1 MWGCFL
7 LENLKK
13 LLDVAYSMEKIYE
26 KLKQE
31 ETNKLYYELLEDLE
45 EKETKIIETLKEEE
59 LEELKNKL
67 MSKYDLTF
75 DGLFLPKYFFNKEL
89 PLCLLRVYHLI
100 FDEVK
105 FKELQSYSK
114 INRKETNDIIGMPYI
129 DNLKKKDELIH
140 QFEKMLLLNAISL
153 KEEER
158 FSLMYLYYTKEKEIW
173 NGKKL
178 LRFKKEN
185 EQNWNEIKE
194 ILFMDIEK
202 VIENIVTKS
211 GIEKEDSLRLLQN
224 FLITTDLN
232 GQETIINK
240 IKEKVNK
247 ENWDEDKIKYLNII
261 LSFFKIEPIK
271 QEKKKREPT
280 KVVYRNDIQFTAYE
294 LIKFQEYYQKLTGN
308 TLNIWNIY
316 FKIVESKRK
325 KEEKKKREDL
335 YNKLNELLEKEN
347 KLLNN
352 IKEPSEFFEFVS
364 IFYSEDNYFFPFYN
378 IYIANQIKAS
388 TLESKETI
396 IKMVRFRLERIIGEL
411 ELSNEN
417 NFLDTQTYL
426 ENLLLDEEEEEK
438 SVYITRL
445 EEIIKALIA
454 YNLNL
459 ITEESLLETLED
471 LDFEIEERENEK
483 GKILDILYSKYITFL
498 KEYIEI
504 HEHSKF
510 KTILYHSLYIL
521 YFLDENL
528 NMMIKEDFEVPTIN
542 EDWGLELS
550 SDIVEFLKIY
560 VEENLNFHSETLPIT
575 KGMNLSLSIYLKA
588 LKELIKE
595 KDIKELKNGEMIK
608 KLKKKE
614 LGEKNE

>member
-1 MWGCFL
+1 M
-7 LENLKK
+7 ENLKK

-89 PLCLLRVYHLI
+89 PLCLLRVYHRI

-105 FKELQSYSK
+105 FKELQPYSK

-129 DNLKKKDELIH
+129 DKLKKKDELIH

-158 FSLMYLYYTKEKEIW
+158 FSLMYLYYTKEIW

-261 LSFFKIEPIK
+261 LSFFKLEPIK
-271 QEKKKREPT
+271 QEKKKREST
-280 KVVYRNDIQFTAYE
+280 KVVYRKDNQFTAYE

-308 TLNIWNIY
+308 ALNIWNIY

-364 IFYSEDNYFFPFYN
+364 IFYSEDNYFYPFYN

-459 ITEESLLETLED
+459 ITEESLLETLEE

-504 HEHSKF
+504 HEHSKY

>member
-1 MWGCFL
+1 
-7 LENLKK
+7 
-13 LLDVAYSMEKIYE
+13 
-26 KLKQE
+26 
-31 ETNKLYYELLEDLE
+31 
-45 EKETKIIETLKEEE
+45 
-59 LEELKNKL
+59 
-67 MSKYDLTF
+67 
-75 DGLFLPKYFFNKEL
+75 
-89 PLCLLRVYHLI
+89 
-100 FDEVK
+100 
-105 FKELQSYSK
+105 
-114 INRKETNDIIGMPYI
+114 
-129 DNLKKKDELIH
+129 
-140 QFEKMLLLNAISL
+140 
-153 KEEER
+153 
-158 FSLMYLYYTKEKEIW
+158 
-173 NGKKL
+173 
-178 LRFKKEN
+178 
-185 EQNWNEIKE
+185 
-194 ILFMDIEK
+194 
-202 VIENIVTKS
+202 
-211 GIEKEDSLRLLQN
+211 
-224 FLITTDLN
+224 
-232 GQETIINK
+232 
-240 IKEKVNK
+240 
-247 ENWDEDKIKYLNII
+247 
-261 LSFFKIEPIK
+261 
-271 QEKKKREPT
+271 
-280 KVVYRNDIQFTAYE
+280 
-294 LIKFQEYYQKLTGN
+294 
-308 TLNIWNIY
+308 
-316 FKIVESKRK
+316 
-325 KEEKKKREDL
+325 
-335 YNKLNELLEKEN
+335 
-347 KLLNN
+347 
-352 IKEPSEFFEFVS
+352 
-364 IFYSEDNYFFPFYN
+364 
-378 IYIANQIKAS
+378 
-388 TLESKETI
+388 
-396 IKMVRFRLERIIGEL
+396 MVRFRLERIIGEL

-459 ITEESLLETLED
+459 ITEESLLETLEE